1 MKTLA
6 LLVATFVAT
15 LANPAQAEDHG
26 SDYKAA
32 YEASIQSGE
41 TLVILISATWCTPC
55 NQLKK
60 DIKAMGVAG
69 LLPKGV
75 NLVALDYQS
84 LTAKALKP
92 SGSVPELIKYERR
105 DGKWFRTSSIGYLP
119 PRAFK
124 EFCNGKK

>member
-6 LLVATFVAT
+6 LLVATTIAT
-15 LANPAQAEDHG
+15 LTTQAQAEYHG
-26 SDYKAA
+26 SDYESA
-32 YEASIQSGE
+32 YKASIDSGE
-41 TLVILISATWCTPC
+41 TLVVLISATWCSPC

-60 DIKAMGVAG
+60 DIKAMVLAG
-69 LLPKGV
+69 LLPEGV
-75 NLVALDYQS
+75 NIVTLDYKS
-84 LTAKALKP
+84 ETAKAMKP

-105 DGKWFRTSSIGYLP
+105 KGKWVRTSSIGYLP